1 MSPFK
6 KHVFRAFVGFTIFRT
21 NSLSMKKLL
30 ALLLFIGSLNLQAQ
44 VNQSEVNDFIS
55 DYAKKNNISE
65 SEVKDILD
73 AAEFQQDIIDKISKP
88 AEGTMTWERYRKI
101 FITEERAQAGVEF
114 WKEHKETVAKVA
126 QETGVNEEIIM
137 GIIGVETYFG
147 RIKGNYKVLDALYT
161 LGFGYPK
168 RGKFFRSELA
178 KYLEL
183 TSKEKLD
190 PKEIKG
196 SYAGAMGY
204 SQFMP
209 SSYLAYA
216 KSFDE
221 GGTAD
226 LINDPTDA
234 IASVA
239 NYLKVHRWKKGEPV
253 AATATFSRK
262 VTNLNKQS
270 LKPKNKLSDYTALGI
285 QPGIEASGNTPATL
299 VILDMEEGKEHWYG
313 FDNFYVIT
321 RYNHSPMY
329 AMAVFQLAE
338 KMKEMM
344 N

>member
-1 MSPFK
+1 
-6 KHVFRAFVGFTIFRT
+6 
-21 NSLSMKKLL
+21 MKKLL
-30 ALLLFIGSLNLQAQ
+30 SAALLFWSIGMFAQ
-44 VNQSEVNDFIS
+44 VNQSDVDAFIKEYVGKH
-55 DYAKKNNISE
+55 DVSE
-65 SEVKDILD
+65 AELRGLLET
-73 AAEFQQDIIDKISKP
+73 AEFQQDIIDKISKP

-101 FITEERAQAGVEF
+101 FVTEERAQAGVEF
-114 WKEHKETVAKVA
+114 WKEHKETVAKVS
-126 QETGVNEEIIM
+126 QETGVNEEIIL

-147 RIKGNYKVLDALYT
+147 RIKGSYKVLDALYT

-168 RGKFFRSELA
+168 RGKFFKSELA

-183 TSKEKLD
+183 TSKEDLD
-190 PKEIKG
+190 PKTIKG

-204 SQFMP
+204 TQFMP

-226 LINDPTDA
+226 LINDPADA

-239 NYLKVHRWKKGEPV
+239 NYLKVHRWKRDQPV
-253 AATATFSRK
+253 AASAKFTR
-262 VTNLNKQS
+262 VLTNLNKQS

-285 QPGIEASGNTPATL
+285 ESGITAPGETPATL

-338 KMKEMM
+338 KMKSMM
-344 N
+344 D